1 MRDCYCY
8 ITTFTSIIVM
18 SFGLFYLDS
27 LIMKHHQLFLYAII
41 LLFIC
46 VLAVLAWCI
55 TYITYCFT
63 LNISNPN
70 LSEMENPTPIIV
82 YRANEY
88 GNVDLESH
96 YIQEIMP
103 AKIKELPTSFSECVV
118 NEKTRG

>member
-1 MRDCYCY
+1 
-8 ITTFTSIIVM
+8 
-18 SFGLFYLDS
+18 
-27 LIMKHHQLFLYAII
+27 MKHHQLFLYAII

-55 TYITYCFT
+55 TYIT

-70 LSEMENPTPIIV
+70 SSDMENPTPIIV
-82 YRANEY
+82 YRADEY

-103 AKIKELPTSFSECVV
+103 AEIKELPTSFSECVV